1 MKFKLLSL
9 ISLSLFSIAAL
20 AYIGGDV
27 VKGDSN
33 KRAANDLVA
42 MLPDSDMVA
51 TGNVKQFFNDALP
64 RVMAANQPMLKKV
77 MDELNSM
84 TEKTGVD
91 IRKFDTVAVGAKF
104 KGTDLSKMDIDA
116 VAIARGDV
124 NAGALIAVAKLGA
137 KGIYREEK
145 IGERNVYIFKAGDVV
160 DKTVTAKAAKTGM
173 ADQIARELTQE
184 MAITSYDGG
193 TLVVGSLEMVR
204 ATLSHS
210 SSVSQSLVSM
220 LSNRETSVFTFA
232 GRMPEKPATMLGLD
246 GDDLGKN
253 IDSIKFMAGSM
264 DVGTFGM
271 TMAISARTTTAAQA
285 KSLGDTM
292 IAMQSVG
299 KALLGG
305 AKRDDQKLYGR
316 LIENAKIA
324 IRDNEVGLD
333 LTVPQADVDKLVA
346 MIK

>member
-20 AYIGGDV
+20 AYVGGDV

-42 MLPDSDMVA
+42 LLPDSDMVA

-64 RVMAANQPMLKKV
+64 RVMAANQPMLNKV
-77 MDELNSM
+77 MNELNAM

-124 NAGALIAVAKLGA
+124 NAGALIAVAKLAA
-137 KGIYREEK
+137 KGTYREEK
-145 IGERNVYIFKAGDVV
+145 IGERSVYIFKAGDVV
-160 DKTVTAKAAKTGM
+160 DKSVSAKASKTGM

-204 ATLSHS
+204 ATLSHTTAVS
-210 SSVSQSLVSM
+210 STLTSM

-232 GRMPEKPATMLGLD
+232 GRMPEKTASMLDLD

-253 IDSIKFMAGSM
+253 IDSIKYMAGSM

-271 TMAISARTTTAAQA
+271 NVAISARTTTPAQA
-285 KSLGDTM
+285 KGLGDTLT
-292 IAMQSVG
+292 AMQSVG

-305 AKRDDQKLYGR
+305 AKRSDQQLYGR
-316 LIENAKIA
+316 LVENAKIS
-324 IRDNEVGLD
+324 IRENDVALE
-333 LTVPQADVDKLVA
+333 LTVPQTDIDKLVA

>member
-1 MKFKLLSL
+1 MKTKLFAITLLSV
-9 ISLSLFSIAAL
+9 FAVAAV
-20 AYIGGDV
+20 AFVGGDV

-51 TGNVKQFFNDALP
+51 TGNVKQFFNDSLP
-64 RVMAANQPMLKKV
+64 RVMSANQPMLKKV
-77 MDELNSM
+77 MDELNTM

-104 KGTDLSKMDIDA
+104 KGNDLSKMDIDA

-124 NAGALIAVAKLGA
+124 NAGALIAVAKLAA
-137 KGIYREEK
+137 KGTYREEK

-160 DKTVTAKAAKTGM
+160 DKTVSAKAAKTGM

-193 TLVVGSLEMVR
+193 TLVLGSVDMVR
-204 ATLSHS
+204 ATLAHTT
-210 SSVSQSLVSM
+210 SVSQSLVSM

-232 GRMPEKPATMLGLD
+232 GRMPEKTAVMLDLD

-253 IDSIKFMAGSM
+253 IDSIKYMAGSM

-271 TMAISARTTTAAQA
+271 SVAISARTATAAQA
-285 KSLGDTM
+285 KGLGDTLT
-292 IAMQSVG
+292 AMQSVG

-305 AKRDDQKLYGR
+305 AKRADQQLYGR
-316 LIENAKIA
+316 LVENAKIT
-324 IRDNEVGLD
+324 IRDNDVSLD